1 MTQLGEPIPFVI
13 TKNMEFKAP
22 TNYSKREYYEELV
35 LQHVVIYIYRQRMR
49 GNGQRIGK
57 SDSPTL
63 TELDEKIHA
72 LRNNEYITK
81 IASEIFKRISRIYNI
96 KATMG
101 KRYEEEGDYQD
112 DFLVLFMSYRFS
124 GRNQRRQIEDGIVKI
139 YSNQEEDK
147 KGEKKGKWFNIV
159 FSDDQI
165 YLYHHA

>member
-49 GNGQRIGK
+49 GNGERIGK

-72 LRNNEYITK
+72 LSNNKYIPN
-81 IASEIFKRISRIYNI
+81 IAMEIFKRIKSIYNI
-96 KATMG
+96 KATLG
-101 KRYEEEGDYQD
+101 ERYEEEGKYED

-124 GRNQRRQIEDGIVKI
+124 GRNQGRQIETGIVKI
-139 YSNQEEDK
+139 YSSLSEDK
-147 KGEKKGKWFNIV
+147 DGKWFNIV